1 MQGLV
6 PVGYAINI
14 PAYYNKIIGEL
25 ETRYTSNI
33 TKSTQ
38 AFNRLKEQ
46 SADFDLFE
54 LTDARLAL
62 RPSMEEAAQERIRKE
77 APDGKIS
84 IRGFWTDKLLR
95 EDGMVAW
102 HKGCNKSANAA

>member
-1 MQGLV
+1 M
-6 PVGYAINI
+6 
-14 PAYYNKIIGEL
+14 

-102 HKGCNKSANAA
+102 HKAFSAPFAAFEPYRQPYSELFRQ

>member
-1 MQGLV
+1 M
-6 PVGYAINI
+6 
-14 PAYYNKIIGEL
+14 

-38 AFNRLKEQ
+38 EFNRLKEQ
-46 SADFDLFE
+46 SADFALFE

-102 HKGCNKSANAA
+102 HKEQERHREVQQERKRGLGPQHKPKAREKER